1 MERKVL
7 LNNIYEKVGN
17 LFILI
22 IMVIIFSMLSI
33 SFFKFQNLINI
44 LRQVSSTAIVTV
56 GFTYL
61 SILPLMERDVPR
73 EEDNPIIGGKGV
85 RNTLKKSSKIF

>member
-1 MERKVL
+1 VAHQE
-7 LNNIYEKVGN
+7 EE
-17 LFILI
+17 
-22 IMVIIFSMLSI
+22 
-33 SFFKFQNLINI
+33 
-44 LRQVSSTAIVTV
+44 
-56 GFTYL
+56 TYL